1 MTDRLPPENSSA
13 NGQND
18 ERVKRLKQASR
29 LIVTTREKMPHS
41 ALWHQSLRRTLW
53 RYTQE
58 MLLKKRNNQ
67 SDLLKRCSYSHIEF
81 AHHRAPYWTRYNANL
96 AIMRI
101 AGKNEGENR

>member
-58 MLLKKRNNQ
+58 
-67 SDLLKRCSYSHIEF
+67 
-81 AHHRAPYWTRYNANL
+81 
-96 AIMRI
+96 IMREKT
-101 AGKNEGENR
+101 GDN